1 MMPENNLM
9 YSVLENSSLPE
20 TDGFRFHADIA
31 TETAEIPL
39 ARIELDMELW
49 LANWKEATQR

>member
-20 TDGFRFHADIA
+20 TDGFRFHSDIA
-31 TETAEIPL
+31 TQNAEIPL
-39 ARIELDMELW
+39 ERIELNMELW
-49 LANWKEATQR
+49 LSKWKTSTQ